1 MTRYKPDTEREHDE
15 ILSRLSPAFL
25 TLLEFVRE
33 QNINQVARATIAQTA
48 KEVKTVE

>member
-1 MTRYKPDTEREHDE
+1 MARFKSDTGRERDE

-25 TLLEFVRE
+25 RLFEFVRE
-33 QNINQVARATIAQTA
+33 QKLNQMPGTTITQTA